1 MFSLSRRSIMLKRT
15 LAAVLSAAFFA
26 TATAAVVIAPVSP
39 AAAEMAAKPEPK
51 KKELTPQQ
59 QKMKDC
65 AAKWGEAKKA
75 DSNLKGRKAYN
86 DFMSKCLKG

>member
-1 MFSLSRRSIMLKRT
+1 MMRRVVAAGLAT
-15 LAAVLSAAFFA
+15 VFLAVAAVP
-26 TATAAVVIAPVSP
+26 PVS
-39 AAAEMAAKPEPK
+39 AETGGQEKT
-51 KKELTPQQ
+51 LTPQQ

>member
-1 MFSLSRRSIMLKRT
+1 
-15 LAAVLSAAFFA
+15 
-26 TATAAVVIAPVSP
+26 
-39 AAAEMAAKPEPK
+39 
-51 KKELTPQQ
+51 
-59 QKMKDC
+59 MKDC